1 MTSGIYHKSTGGATY
16 SEAPEPIP
24 AGPPHVVR
32 YALNCGPGLN
42 IPAWAV
48 YIALAHFSDDH
59 GLSERTHREIADAI
73 DAGSV
78 STVKVALQHLEY
90 FGKVEVTRR
99 PGATAGRN
107 LPNVYRIT
115 GEEFDWEPTPKE
127 PREPGQIFAAYRRRH
142 AEIEAEHRRSY
153 EELEQSHRQREQDLL
168 RRIGEL
174 EAAVNGHAPRQG
186 EGTTS
191 PTNESTGRREPAIQ
205 SKGAPRPSPDNPGLP
220 GSFRNG
226 TPEPSE
232 DIPTGGTAGP
242 PQSHVRESHGQELDS
257 RETAIAPD
265 RYPPEEEQGEEDEV
279 DVLTREFWP
288 WMKGKWD
295 DINYAIHWYK
305 RNRGEWTRQL
315 KNARAARAAEEHQQ
329 AKPEDQ
335 ADRHRPGYEQG
346 GKETEG
352 VPVWDSSIP
361 ADPDARSLW
370 DAVLADL
377 QVRLPRP
384 TFETLGETN
393 GGRGLPRRPVNSG
406 RPDSLRRGIAGT
418 KDVPRIA
425 EHPGK
430 GWQARTCNCSCRPW
444 RPITAMTPRWGMLIR
459 APPQAR
465 ITNQGTT
472 NHGITNQEV
481 KPVSEGKAARV
492 AGAAVTY
499 AAIRYRNAAR
509 AARKRGEI
517 PLRDEVARARA
528 RLLISAAAAWHPLW
542 LKWRASLG
550 ETHLPD
556 SPIPPAQTRL
566 GEVFQASK
574 RFGFALSQGHQS
586 HTPAGEILRAAERLR
601 RKDYTSMPWKKTS
614 ATDTAAA
621 PQE

>member
-1 MTSGIYHKSTGGATY
+1 MTNGVYPNSNGGATVPGAG
-16 SEAPEPIP
+16 SPIP
-24 AGPPHVVR
+24 AGPSHVVR

-78 STVKVALQHLEY
+78 STVKVAIQHLEY

-107 LPNVYRIT
+107 LPNIYRIT

-153 EELEQSHRQREQDLL
+153 EELEQSHRLREQDLL

-186 EGTTS
+186 EDAALPMGETHGSRETAIPPDAS
-191 PTNESTGRREPAIQ
+191 PP
-205 SKGAPRPSPDNPGLP
+205 PSPD
-220 GSFRNG
+220 
-226 TPEPSE
+226 TPESLRNEPLYPS
-232 DIPTGGTAGP
+232 DDTPPGVTAELAEP
-242 PQSHVRESHGQELDS
+242 HGQELDS

-265 RYPPEEEQGEEDEV
+265 RYPPEEEQGEEDQV
-279 DVLTREFWP
+279 DVLTRELWP

-315 KNARAARAAEEHQQ
+315 KNARAARAAEERQQ
-329 AKPEDQ
+329 AKPADQ

-346 GKETEG
+346 GEETEG

-384 TFETLGETN
+384 TFET
-393 GGRGLPRRPVNSG
+393 
-406 RPDSLRRGIAGT
+406 
-418 KDVPRIA
+418 
-425 EHPGK
+425 
-430 GWQARTCNCSCRPW
+430 W
-444 RPITAMTPRWGMLIR
+444 
-459 APPQAR
+459 
-465 ITNQGTT
+465 
-472 NHGITNQEV
+472 V
-481 KPVSEGKAARV
+481 KPTAGVAFQGDRLIVVAPTPFAVESLERRMFHALQSTLERV
-492 AGAAVTY
+492 AGQDLQLQLQALEAHNGVDPPVGDDYQGTPS
-499 AAIRYRNAAR
+499 
-509 AARKRGEI
+509 GQDHE
-517 PLRDEVARARA
+517 PPDHE
-528 RLLISAAAAWHPLW
+528 PG
-542 LKWRASLG
+542 G
-550 ETHLPD
+550 ET
-556 SPIPPAQTRL
+556 
-566 GEVFQASK
+566 GE
-574 RFGFALSQGHQS
+574 
-586 HTPAGEILRAAERLR
+586 
-601 RKDYTSMPWKKTS
+601 
-614 ATDTAAA
+614 
-621 PQE
+621 

>member
-1 MTSGIYHKSTGGATY
+1 MTNGVYPNSNGGATI
-16 SEAPEPIP
+16 SGAGSPLP

-78 STVKVALQHLEY
+78 STVKVAIQHLEY

-99 PGATAGRN
+99 PGATAGKN

-153 EELEQSHRQREQDLL
+153 QELEQSHRQREQDLL

-186 EGTTS
+186 EDAALPMGETPGS
-191 PTNESTGRREPAIQ
+191 RETAIQ
-205 SKGAPRPSPDNPGLP
+205 SDASPPPSPD
-220 GSFRNG
+220 
-226 TPEPSE
+226 TPESLMNEPPYPS
-232 DIPTGGTAGP
+232 DDTPPGVTAELP
-242 PQSHVRESHGQELDS
+242 EPHGQELDS
-257 RETAIAPD
+257 RETAIASD

-335 ADRHRPGYEQG
+335 ADRHRPGHEQG
-346 GKETEG
+346 GEETEG

-384 TFETLGETN
+384 TFETWVKPTAGVAFQGDRLIVVAPTPFAVESLERRMFHALQSTLERVAGQDLQLQLQALEAHN
-393 GGRGLPRRPVNSG
+393 GV
-406 RPDSLRRGIAGT
+406 D
-418 KDVPRIA
+418 
-425 EHPGK
+425 
-430 GWQARTCNCSCRPW
+430 
-444 RPITAMTPRWGMLIR
+444 PRWGMMIR
-459 APPQAR
+459 VPPQAR
-465 ITNQGTT
+465 ITNHRIT
-472 NHGITNQEV
+472 NHRITNQEV

-574 RFGFALSQGHQS
+574 RFGFALTQGHQS
-586 HTPAGEILRAAERLR
+586 HTPAGEILKAAERLR
-601 RKDYTSMPWKKTS
+601 RKDYTSMPWKKTP
-614 ATDTAAA
+614 ATEAATA
-621 PQE
+621 PVE